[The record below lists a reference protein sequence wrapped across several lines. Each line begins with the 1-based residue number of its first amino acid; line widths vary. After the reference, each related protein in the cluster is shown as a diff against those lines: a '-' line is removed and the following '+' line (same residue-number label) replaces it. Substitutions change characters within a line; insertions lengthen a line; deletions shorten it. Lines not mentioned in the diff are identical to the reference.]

1 MNYGQTDY
9 GQNAPIGR
17 QEPNMKVLKVE
28 NLEKQY
34 VMGKHMVMA
43 LDGVD
48 LEVEQGEFVAIMG
61 PSGSGK
67 STLLHLLGGLDAPTS
82 GRILLEGQD
91 ISKLSD
97 RQVTFVRR
105 RNVGFVFQ
113 FFNLLPTLSAEENI
127 LLPLIIDGKSK
138 KQFQEELKEII
149 RRVGLEDRRHHRPDQ
164 LSGGE
169 QQRIALARA
178 LITHPAILLA
188 DEPTGNLDT
197 KTGTAMMRL
206 LKESARDL
214 NQAIVMVTH
223 DPKAAAYADRV
234 VFLRDGKI
242 VDEIMFQ
249 NDAEPSIRLH
259 QIITTL
265 ERLER

>member
-1 MNYGQTDY
+1 
-9 GQNAPIGR
+9 
-17 QEPNMKVLKVE
+17 MKVLHAE
-28 NLEKQY
+28 NIVKQY
-34 VMGKHMVMA
+34 VLGKHVVMA

-48 LEVEQGEFVAIMG
+48 LKVENGEFVGIMG

-67 STLLHLLGGLDAPTS
+67 STLLHLLGGLDGPTS
-82 GRILLEGQD
+82 GSIVLDGQD
-91 ISKLSD
+91 VSKLSD

-127 LLPLIIDGKSK
+127 LLPMIIDGKK
-138 KQFQEELKEII
+138 PKEYKDRLAEILK
-149 RRVGLEDRRHHRPDQ
+149 RVGLEDRRNHRPDQ

-169 QQRIALARA
+169 QQRVALARA
-178 LITHPAILLA
+178 LITRPALLLA
-188 DEPTGNLDT
+188 DEPTGNLDS
-197 KTGTAMMRL
+197 KTGTAMMQL
-206 LKESARDL
+206 LRESARDL

-234 VFLRDGKI
+234 VFLRDGKV
-242 VDEIMFQ
+242 VDEIAFET
-249 NDAEPSIRLH
+249 AIEPSMRLH
-259 QIITTL
+259 RIITTL

>member
-1 MNYGQTDY
+1 
-9 GQNAPIGR
+9 
-17 QEPNMKVLKVE
+17 MKVLQAE
-28 NLEKQY
+28 GLAKQY
-34 VMGKHMVMA
+34 LLGKHVVNA

-48 LEVEQGEFVAIMG
+48 LEVENGEFVGIMG

-67 STLLHLLGGLDAPTS
+67 STLLHLLGGLDGPTS
-82 GRILLEGQD
+82 GSIVLDGQNV
-91 ISKLSD
+91 SKLTD
-97 RQVTFVRR
+97 REVTFVRR

-127 LLPLIIDGKSK
+127 LLPLIIDGKK
-138 KQFQEELKEII
+138 PKEYKERLAEILK
-149 RRVGLEDRRHHRPDQ
+149 RVGLEDRSQHRPDQ

-169 QQRIALARA
+169 QQRVALARA
-178 LITHPAILLA
+178 LITRPAILLA

-206 LKESARDL
+206 LCESAKDL
-214 NQAIVMVTH
+214 DQAIVMVTH

-242 VDEIMFQ
+242 VDEVAFEI
-249 NDAEPSIRLH
+249 NLEPAMRLH
-259 QIITTL
+259 RIITTL